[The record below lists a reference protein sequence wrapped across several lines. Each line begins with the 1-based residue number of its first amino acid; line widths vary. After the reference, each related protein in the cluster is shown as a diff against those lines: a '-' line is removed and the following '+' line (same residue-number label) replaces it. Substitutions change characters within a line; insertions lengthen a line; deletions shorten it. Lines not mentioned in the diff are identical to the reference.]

1 MRSNDVRAKDQGEK
15 KRNRK
20 MDSERKSIQEGESER
35 GGGRKK
41 INKERRKKIKK
52 IKKRIP

>member
-41 INKERRKKIKK
+41 INKEERK
-52 IKKRIP
+52 